1 MGVLLLLLLVL
12 ALAVLLPRV
21 GLLARLPA
29 WRAAQRRAEDE
40 NALKHLLQQRQQ
52 GQPASFASLAG
63 ALRLADRRIEGILR
77 RLEARR
83 LAQTRGQAFELTP
96 EGERIAT
103 QIVRAHRLWERYLAD
118 EARLPLERVHTAA
131 ERREHEL
138 TPDEVDRLDARLG
151 HPTVDPHGDPIPTP
165 DGALAGPPGTPL
177 SSWPAGVPGR
187 IVHLEDEPTVV
198 YARLVGE
205 GLRVGQVVR
214 VVEAAPERITLTD
227 GEREF
232 HVAPVL
238 AANVF
243 LVPVAEAGAAAREA
257 ARLSELPV
265 GATAEIVALAPECRG
280 YTRRRLLDLGFTPGT
295 RLSPVL
301 DTFAGDP
308 RAYRVRGTTVA
319 LRREQADHILVRRI
333 A

>member
-1 MGVLLLLLLVL
+1 MGVLLLFLLVV
-12 ALAVLLPRV
+12 ALAALLSHV
-21 GLLARLPA
+21 GVLARLPA
-29 WRAAQRRAEDE
+29 WRAARRRTEDE
-40 NALKHLLQQRQQ
+40 NALKHLLQQRHQ

-63 ALRLADRRIEGILR
+63 ALRLADWRIENILR

-83 LAQTRGQAFELTP
+83 LAETRGQAFELTP

-103 QIVRAHRLWERYLAD
+103 QVLRAHRLWERYLAD

-165 DGALAGPPGTPL
+165 DGEVARPPGTPL
-177 SSWPAGVPGR
+177 SSWPAGEPGR

-198 YARLVGE
+198 YARLAAE

-214 VVEAAPERITLTD
+214 VVEVGPGRLTLTD
-227 GEREF
+227 GEREL
-232 HVAPVL
+232 HLAPVL
-238 AANVF
+238 AGNVF
-243 LVPVAEAGAAAREA
+243 VAPVAEPAVPMREA
-257 ARLSELPV
+257 ARLSELPI

-295 RLSPVL
+295 RLSPAL